1 MLEFDVISFLHFA
14 YFGHKACVILTPQP
28 GIKPQSPEFKGEV
41 LTTGPPEKS
50 PELYNLLQ

>member
-1 MLEFDVISFLHFA
+1 MFWF
-14 YFGHKACVILTPQP
+14 FGHKACVILTPQP
-28 GIKPQSPEFKGEV
+28 GIKPQPPEFKGEV